1 MNRKQKKMLA
11 RILTAAAM
19 LIALKLIPV
28 TGVLQLALYL
38 VAYLVIGY
46 DILRKA
52 GKGILNGRAF
62 DENFLMTLATL
73 GAFFLAIWTKSGD
86 YVEGIAV
93 MLFYQIGE
101 LFQSYAVGKSRRN
114 ITALIL
120 VSCILGIGAG
130 MVIPFSTGLVVDY
143 FTGDYRVRQLGYS
156 SSINNL
162 TLVLAT
168 VVTGYLAN
176 VDWHLPFLVYTL
188 PGISLALSF
197 LLKRQRSVPE
207 PEQSIQLRH
216 KMIDRRKL
224 AGLMAFY
231 FFVTYAV
238 LVVTFYASFL
248 IDDYKIDSSF
258 SGVLISLFFLAIML
272 PGLFIANI
280 IRSLKRNVNLV
291 ALVLVCVGLLCVG
304 VFHGKAM
311 LAFGALCTGLG
322 YGIMQP
328 VIYDKA
334 ATIAPPRSATLAL
347 SFVMSVNYLAVMVC
361 PFIVDLFRHVFGTH
375 SDRFPFFFNAVL
387 VLAVA
392 VVTLLRRD
400 SFTLGLD
407 ESYYRN

>member
-1 MNRKQKKMLA
+1 MW
-11 RILTAAAM
+11 
-19 LIALKLIPV
+19 LI
-28 TGVLQLALYL
+28 
-38 VAYLVIGY
+38 VI
-46 DILRKA
+46 
-52 GKGILNGRAF
+52 
-62 DENFLMTLATL
+62 
-73 GAFFLAIWTKSGD
+73 
-86 YVEGIAV
+86 
-93 MLFYQIGE
+93 
-101 LFQSYAVGKSRRN
+101 
-114 ITALIL
+114 
-120 VSCILGIGAG
+120 SCILGIGAG

-328 VIYDKA
+328 VHLRQGGDHRPA
-334 ATIAPPRSATLAL
+334 AFRYAGPL
-347 SFVMSVNYLAVMVC
+347 V
-361 PFIVDLFRHVFGTH
+361 RHVGELPGRDGLPFYRRPLP
-375 SDRFPFFFNAVL
+375 SRFRDAQRPL
-387 VLAVA
+387 P
-392 VVTLLRRD
+392 LLFQCRAGAGRGCRH
-400 SFTLGLD
+400 TPAPG
-407 ESYYRN
+407 

>member
-1 MNRKQKKMLA
+1 
-11 RILTAAAM
+11 
-19 LIALKLIPV
+19 
-28 TGVLQLALYL
+28 
-38 VAYLVIGY
+38 
-46 DILRKA
+46 
-52 GKGILNGRAF
+52 
-62 DENFLMTLATL
+62 
-73 GAFFLAIWTKSGD
+73 
-86 YVEGIAV
+86 
-93 MLFYQIGE
+93 
-101 LFQSYAVGKSRRN
+101 
-114 ITALIL
+114 
-120 VSCILGIGAG
+120 
-130 MVIPFSTGLVVDY
+130 
-143 FTGDYRVRQLGYS
+143 
-156 SSINNL
+156 
-162 TLVLAT
+162 
-168 VVTGYLAN
+168 
-176 VDWHLPFLVYTL
+176 
-188 PGISLALSF
+188 
-197 LLKRQRSVPE
+197 
-207 PEQSIQLRH
+207 
-216 KMIDRRKL
+216 
-224 AGLMAFY
+224 MAFY

-407 ESYYRN
+407 GPITGIDCKNCSKVLMNDVKRFKFVLKSHTLLRLSRDENNTSDGFGRRCPCGRLLKV

>member
-1 MNRKQKKMLA
+1 MKIKTGKGTITL
-11 RILTAAAM
+11 
-19 LIALKLIPV
+19 
-28 TGVLQLALYL
+28 GVL
-38 VAYLVIGY
+38 
-46 DILRKA
+46 
-52 GKGILNGRAF
+52 
-62 DENFLMTLATL
+62 
-73 GAFFLAIWTKSGD
+73 LAIWSVSAIASLPGLAISPILGD
-86 YVEGIAV
+86 LNKIFPKATDLEIQ
-93 MLFYQIGE
+93 MLTSLPSLLIIPFVLLAGKLSVGKDKLKI
-101 LFQSYAVGKSRRN
+101 LAVGLSIFFLSGVACLFARSMMW
-114 ITALIL
+114 LI
-120 VSCILGIGAG
+120 VISCILGIGAG

-224 AGLMAFY
+224 A
-231 FFVTYAV
+231 
-238 LVVTFYASFL
+238 VTFYASFL

-407 ESYYRN
+407 GSYYRN